1 MQRSG
6 KKAEKTKRDKVLEV
20 YEKMKDGMKDS
31 NEKQMLKQN

>member
-6 KKAEKTKRDKVLEV
+6 KKAEKRKSNKVLEV
-20 YEKMKDGMKDS
+20 YKKMKEGMRDS